1 VVIQLRHLDTNA
13 MSERE
18 DRSARNDDTDVKF
31 YTPAVA
37 RSPALDRVEAVVE
50 RLFDTHGVVLIPD
63 TYEG

>member
-1 VVIQLRHLDTNA
+1 